1 MPSEDE
7 QSILSRLVHN
17 NADAIKSTYGWNND
31 KNGYDILGLNILPA
45 GSYTQIKNSWIDVGE
60 SSCFWTT
67 LQSAIALSFNSEK
80 SEVVPQKEAFVYC
93 ISSQNPMIIDYE
105 VPKSNAYSVR
115 CVKDE

>member
-45 GSYTQIKNSWIDVGE
+45 GSYTQIKIHGLMWANRPVFG
-60 SSCFWTT
+60 
-67 LQSAIALSFNSEK
+67 QHFN
-80 SEVVPQKEAFVYC
+80 QL
-93 ISSQNPMIIDYE
+93 
-105 VPKSNAYSVR
+105 
-115 CVKDE
+115 